1 MDDLL
6 IIFLSQR
13 PEDRLTITWQIWF
26 AGCDGTGTKS
36 YKIFFKS
43 HKSHVE
49 SAPHVIYEYIV
60 DDDDKESIREHNLL
74 RGMEVTD
81 ELFDKFKTIKIY
93 AESVMEEHYGY
104 YYLENDKGMSNTSS
118 VNKIVDGKWAEWSDY
133 GDCSKDC
140 IKGNEQ
146 PGEMI
151 RQRDCIPPQNGG
163 IECRG
168 TNNQTRLCAHRKGDS
183 PEFFR

>member
-1 MDDLL
+1 M
-6 IIFLSQR
+6 R
-13 PEDRLTITWQIWF
+13 
-26 AGCDGTGTKS
+26 
-36 YKIFFKS
+36 
-43 HKSHVE
+43 
-49 SAPHVIYEYIV
+49 
-60 DDDDKESIREHNLL
+60 
-74 RGMEVTD
+74 VTD

-93 AESVMEEHYGY
+93 VESVMEEHYGY
-104 YYLENDKGMSNTSS
+104 YYLENDKGMSNTSA

-146 PGEMI
+146 PGEMV

-168 TNNQTRLCAHRKGDS
+168 TNNQTKSCAHRKGDS
-183 PEFFR
+183 PDYFRYYNVKCIQMLGLP